1 MRLFLGSFTT
11 INHYDAI
18 KKDFS
23 MLQARW
29 MPEQNIHL
37 TYLFLG
43 DKHKPENIIHKLQ
56 KIKYPKTT
64 IPIIG
69 LGTFGK
75 PAHILYANARNEVLF
90 HLHNEI
96 VHRLNIKPEKPFIPH
111 ITLARIK
118 KVENVS
124 ALRELI
130 ESYQKKVLGTMQ
142 LEVKLVASKLTPKG
156 ALYKKIYDF

>member
-1 MRLFLGSFTT
+1 MRLFLGSFAN

-18 KKDFS
+18 QKDFS
-23 MLQARW
+23 MLQAKW
-29 MPEQNIHL
+29 TPEQNIHL

-43 DKHKPENIIHKLQ
+43 DNYKPENIIDKLQ
-56 KIKYPKTT
+56 KIKYTKAT

-75 PAHILYANARNEVLF
+75 PARILYANAEDKALF
-90 HLHNEI
+90 CLHNEI
-96 VHRLNIKPEKPFIPH
+96 VHKLNIKPDKPFIPH

-124 ALRELI
+124 ALREMI
-130 ESYQKKVLGTMQ
+130 ESYHEKALGSMQ
-142 LEVKLVASKLTPKG
+142 IELKLVASKLTPQG
-156 ALYKKIYDF
+156 ALYRTIYDF